1 MDVAYHAIF
10 KFKYAEE
17 RGKEELSLTR
27 ILPDGSLDTS
37 PVNLD
42 EIYQLE
48 ELSRDF
54 RWNQSTDLSRQIGEQ
69 LFAILNGDRQTLMR
83 ALKEADDYGE
93 QL

>member
-48 ELSRDF
+48 ELS
-54 RWNQSTDLSRQIGEQ
+54 
-69 LFAILNGDRQTLMR
+69 
-83 ALKEADDYGE
+83 
-93 QL
+93 